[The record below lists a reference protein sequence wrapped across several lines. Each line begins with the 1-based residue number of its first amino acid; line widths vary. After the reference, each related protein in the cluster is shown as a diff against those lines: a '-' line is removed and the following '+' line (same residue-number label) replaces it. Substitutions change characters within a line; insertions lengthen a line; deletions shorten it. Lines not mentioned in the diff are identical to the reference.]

1 MGGLGCLAKWFDCES
16 DTMTL
21 TMQQPELVLIL
32 LNTVSTEM
40 ADLHC
45 LAMPGNFL
53 EQYT

>member
-1 MGGLGCLAKWFDCES
+1 MGGLGCLAKWVDCES
-16 DTMTL
+16 DTMTDDAAAG
-21 TMQQPELVLIL
+21 TCFDFVM
-32 LNTVSTEM
+32 TVSTEM